1 MASPEELETYAHQLR
16 NFWLKRGPNTEKI
29 SSGDIEYAN
38 IVISQSSTSR
48 NTRTLEIQGK
58 QVRRRR
64 VLSTLCC
71 VWKREPLHLEDDA
84 PFNDT
89 VTHVS
94 EPSSQ
99 LFPDG
104 WTRSPRAV
112 RSFLQLWRR
121 ERVLHGHKPPG
132 QGNGAISD
140 DGTTTQKR
148 ALTSIYGEAWV
159 MTKRG
164 MMVGSRTRNYARYA
178 ERGAS
183 SDIFSKASKLNTAII
198 SIQER
203 YPTLKILPVRANL
216 PAHFDCTRTR

>member
-1 MASPEELETYAHQLR
+1 
-16 NFWLKRGPNTEKI
+16 
-29 SSGDIEYAN
+29 
-38 IVISQSSTSR
+38 
-48 NTRTLEIQGK
+48 
-58 QVRRRR
+58 
-64 VLSTLCC
+64 
-71 VWKREPLHLEDDA
+71 LHLEDDA

-140 DGTTTQKR
+140 DGDNYSEKSFN
-148 ALTSIYGEAWV
+148 LDIW
-159 MTKRG
+159 RG
-164 MMVGSRTRNYARYA
+164 MGDDQAWDDGWVEDEKLCSICGKRSFKRYFLQSF
-178 ERGAS
+178 EVEYG
-183 SDIFSKASKLNTAII
+183 
-198 SIQER
+198 
-203 YPTLKILPVRANL
+203 Y
-216 PAHFDCTRTR
+216 HFYTRTLSHVKNSAGSCKSAGSL